1 MLYVELPNGTHL
13 DFDTPEALANAIQ
26 HMRAGTPL
34 IVREKKDGSRAV
46 LWAPGDED

>member
-13 DFDTPEALANAIQ
+13 DFDSPEALARAVAQ
-26 HMRAGTPL
+26 MRAGTPL
-34 IVREKKDGSRAV
+34 VVRDERDGSRAV

>member
-13 DFDTPEALANAIQ
+13 DFETAEALARAVAQ
-26 HMRAGTPL
+26 MRSGTPV
-34 IVREKKDGSRAV
+34 IVRDERDGSKQV